1 MVTSGD
7 YCKIIDH
14 NGNDMFKHDPFNDI
28 SPYQIEHDRL
38 FESIRSG
45 GVINNAEYGA
55 KSTLT
60 AIMGR
65 MATYTGKEITWEQA
79 LNSQQVLVPND
90 LSWNSTPPTL
100 PDSNGRYSI
109 PKPGQTKLI

>member
-1 MVTSGD
+1 
-7 YCKIIDH
+7 
-14 NGNDMFKHDPFNDI
+14 
-28 SPYQIEHDRL
+28 
-38 FESIRSG
+38 
-45 GVINNAEYGA
+45 
-55 KSTLT
+55 
-60 AIMGR
+60 MGR